1 MISIII
7 NKVKLIFTFSILT
20 YFLQFILQITIA
32 KIYGPIGTGQMS
44 LLNGILSLVYAFTNF
59 GFSNSLIHHNSI
71 SQNETK
77 YYSIGMILSFIIG
90 SITAILMYYNFNY
103 LTKFIYN
110 EVNLSTNS
118 KLLFSITYPLYLF
131 NVFISSISLSNKKI
145 FEYNLFKYL
154 PPLIS
159 IIFLITSNLFL
170 HSVNNILISFF
181 ISNFILTLILYTINI
196 KKLKFIFKNIFA
208 TIRNL
213 FKYSISGYAGD
224 LLNFFSYRGDIF
236 ILAYFTNIAAVG
248 YYTLAVSFAELIF
261 ILPNSIALIL
271 FPHYSKIENRTN
283 SQLAVIFSKFSFY
296 VLIFF
301 CIFLVIFSNIFIQ
314 IFFGT
319 RYSESIQ
326 LMIIILPGI
335 YFMSINKIYS
345 SYFMGI
351 GKPKIPMFISLVTII
366 LTLTF
371 DFILIPIFG
380 AKGAAYSSDIGY
392 IISFIISTMVFINN
406 SGIKFSELFLVKKSD
421 INNLKNALSFK

>member
-1 MISIII
+1 
-7 NKVKLIFTFSILT
+7 
-20 YFLQFILQITIA
+20 
-32 KIYGPIGTGQMS
+32 
-44 LLNGILSLVYAFTNF
+44 
-59 GFSNSLIHHNSI
+59 
-71 SQNETK
+71 
-77 YYSIGMILSFIIG
+77 
-90 SITAILMYYNFNY
+90 
-103 LTKFIYN
+103 
-110 EVNLSTNS
+110 
-118 KLLFSITYPLYLF
+118 
-131 NVFISSISLSNKKI
+131 
-145 FEYNLFKYL
+145 
-154 PPLIS
+154 
-159 IIFLITSNLFL
+159 
-170 HSVNNILISFF
+170 
-181 ISNFILTLILYTINI
+181 LYTINI